1 MKSIDRST
9 LIGALFLIVL
19 GVVFLVIN
27 LTGLQMGQ
35 TWPVI
40 FFVLAAM
47 FFLPALLWP
56 QAKRGLAGL
65 YIPGSIMLVLGLIFL
80 YNVLTRD
87 WVAWAFAWTLIPGS
101 VGLGLW
107 LGSLVGKWAGDADKV
122 GAWMMGI
129 SVLVFALLGALFG
142 STGMKIVGPAF
153 LVVGGALFLF
163 RGLLRKPA
171 AE

>member
-1 MKSIDRST
+1 MKSIDRSS
-9 LIGALFLIVL
+9 LAGALFLILL

-27 LTGLQMGQ
+27 LTGLKIGQ

-40 FFVLAAM
+40 FFIMAAM
-47 FFLPALLWP
+47 FFLPSMLWP

-65 YIPGSIMLVLGLIFL
+65 FIPGSIMLVLGLIFL
-80 YNVLTRD
+80 YNVLTND
-87 WVAWAFAWTLIPGS
+87 WVAWAYAWTLIPGS

-107 LGSLVGKWAGDADKV
+107 LGAIVGKWSGDADRV

-129 SVLVFALLGALFG
+129 SVMVFALLGAIFG
-142 STGMKIVGPAF
+142 AASMKIIGPVL
-153 LVVGGALFLF
+153 LVIGGALFLL
-163 RGLLRKPA
+163 RGFFKKPA